1 MSPPIARPIAHF
13 PAPGAARAG
22 AAFREISARKDCAPA
37 RPSRISARQL
47 DRIASEVSAL
57 DLEVLAFV
65 GTYRLVTGKQ
75 LVRRFWLTA
84 DADMDR
90 RARVG
95 RRALKRLSD
104 WRVLDRLPGRARG
117 GVRGGS
123 DTLIYCVG
131 VVGAKLLARHGLAT
145 KRLGKPSERLTAHTL
160 TICELAVRLHEAR
173 ATLECIETRAEPECW
188 FSFLGPMLA
197 ALWVKPD
204 LYLRVA
210 LPGGEWESRWLC
222 ELDMGS
228 ENKGT
233 LLAKSRRYIDHYRSG
248 SFQRDHGVYP
258 KVLWIVP
265 DSQRATQ
272 LKEILRQLPA
282 DGRRLFAIC
291 RFDEA
296 IEFLVTETRS

>member
-1 MSPPIARPIAHF
+1 MSRPVARPIAQLST
-13 PAPGAARAG
+13 PGTARAG
-22 AAFREISARKDCAPA
+22 AAFPEISARKDCAVA

-47 DRIASEVSAL
+47 DRIASEVSDL
-57 DLEVLAFV
+57 DLEVLGFV

-75 LVRRFWLTA
+75 LVRRFWLAA
-84 DADMDR
+84 DADEDR

-104 WRVLDRLPGRARG
+104 WRVLDPLPGRARG

-123 DTLIYCVG
+123 DTLIYSVG
-131 VVGAKLLARHGLAT
+131 VVGAKLLAWHGLT
-145 KRLGKPSERLTAHTL
+145 SKRLGKPSERLTAHTL

-173 ATLECIETRAEPECW
+173 ATIECIETHAEPECW

-197 ALWVKPD
+197 QLWAKPD
-204 LYLRVA
+204 LYLRLA
-210 LPGGEWESRWLC
+210 LPGGEWESSWFC
-222 ELDMGS
+222 ELDMDS

-233 LLAKSRRYIDHYRSG
+233 LLAKSRRYLDHYRSG

-265 DSQRATQ
+265 DSRRATQ
-272 LKEILRQLPA
+272 LEEILRQLPA
-282 DGRRLFAIC
+282 DARRLFAVC
-291 RFDEA
+291 RFDDA
-296 IEFLVTETRS
+296 IDFLIAETRS